1 MIPIG
6 DVLLGPEKLPAV
18 PVLGMKDDIYSLSSF
33 LRANAHAEARR
44 KLAIYTEWSS
54 SPWIII
60 MSRPHTSSYP

>member
-54 SPWIII
+54 SP
-60 MSRPHTSSYP
+60 